1 MKYQKF
7 FGLAMGALV
16 LFSCSSEDEKNY
28 TEVYTQEVLSIAPK
42 ERIQELERMNFTM
55 YEGKTPPQVS
65 GTFLASPY
73 IMKESS
79 ETNWYRHAGE
89 RVQDHYYRIK
99 DQNMAD
105 LSFKLDV
112 KALDPE
118 TGNVFYSSPD
128 EKRYLSGSGD
138 RFSAFSIVENFYLY
152 NSNQD
157 TAKFKSLEV
166 MSAIVT
172 EEGLRDYQ
180 YAFIML
186 DNYGDPLNK
195 LMRNGG
201 TRIFYDEDRLA
212 RFSDFPSAVKTNEGG
227 RFKPLERVVD

>member
-1 MKYQKF
+1 
-7 FGLAMGALV
+7 
-16 LFSCSSEDEKNY
+16 
-28 TEVYTQEVLSIAPK
+28 
-42 ERIQELERMNFTM
+42 
-55 YEGKTPPQVS
+55 
-65 GTFLASPY
+65 
-73 IMKESS
+73 
-79 ETNWYRHAGE
+79 
-89 RVQDHYYRIK
+89 
-99 DQNMAD
+99 
-105 LSFKLDV
+105 
-112 KALDPE
+112 
-118 TGNVFYSSPD
+118 
-128 EKRYLSGSGD
+128 
-138 RFSAFSIVENFYLY
+138 VENYYLY